1 MQILIV
7 DDSELM
13 RTIVE
18 QVIRENL
25 GEAAG
30 KVGFFHAAN
39 GKDAMDIFQQQQIHL
54 VFLDWNMPVLDGVG
68 FVKEVRGGGN
78 KVPIIMITSV
88 TDSERILQA
97 AAAGVN
103 SYVEKPIRGPLL
115 WDQISMFFRNA
126 GF

>member
-18 QVIRENL
+18 QVIVNNL
-25 GEAAG
+25 KEAAAQI
-30 KVGFFHAAN
+30 GFHHAAN
-39 GKDAMDIFQQQQIHL
+39 GKDAMDIFQDKKIDL
-54 VFLDWNMPVLDGVG
+54 IFLDWNMPVLDGVE
-68 FVKEVRGGGN
+68 FVREIRMNGS
-78 KVPIIMITSV
+78 KVPIVMITSV
-88 TDSERILQA
+88 TDSEKILQA

-103 SYVEKPIRGPLL
+103 SYVEKPIRGPAL
-115 WDQISMFFRNA
+115 WDQIGMFFRHA

>member
-1 MQILIV
+1 MQLLIV

-25 GEAAG
+25 QEAAA
-30 KVGFFHAAN
+30 KVSFFHAAN
-39 GKDAMDIFQQQQIHL
+39 GRDAMAICQKQNVSLI
-54 VFLDWNMPVLDGVG
+54 FLDWNMPVLDGVE
-68 FVKEVRGGGN
+68 FVREIRATGN
-78 KVPIIMITSV
+78 KVPIVMITSV

-103 SYVEKPIRGPLL
+103 SYVEKPIRGPQL
-115 WDQISMFFRNA
+115 WDQIAMFFRNA

>member
-1 MQILIV
+1 MQLLIV

-25 GEAAG
+25 QEAAA
-30 KVGFFHAAN
+30 KIDFFHAAN
-39 GKDAMDIFQQQQIHL
+39 GKDAMDIFQKNDIRL
-54 VFLDWNMPVLDGVG
+54 IFLDWNMPVLDGVE
-68 FVKEVRGGGN
+68 FVREIRGTGN
-78 KVPIIMITSV
+78 KVPIVMITSV

-103 SYVEKPIRGPLL
+103 RKEKKPIRGPQL
-115 WDQISMFFRNA
+115 WDQIAMFFKNA

>member
-25 GEAAG
+25 REAAA
-30 KVGFFHAAN
+30 KIRFYHAAN
-39 GKDAMDIFQQQQIHL
+39 GKDAMDIFQAEPVSL
-54 VFLDWNMPVLDGVG
+54 VFLDWNMPVLDGVE
-68 FVKEVRGGGN
+68 FVREIRGSGN
-78 KVPIIMITSV
+78 KVPIVMITSV
-88 TDSERILQA
+88 TDSEKILQA
-97 AAAGVN
+97 ASAGVN
-103 SYVEKPIRGPLL
+103 SYVEKPIRGPQL
-115 WDQISMFFRNA
+115 WDQIAMFFRHA

>member
-1 MQILIV
+1 MRILIV

-25 GEAAG
+25 HEAANQIE
-30 KVGFFHAAN
+30 FLHAAN
-39 GKDAMDIFQQQQIHL
+39 GKDAMDIFQTQDIQL
-54 VFLDWNMPVLDGVG
+54 VFLDWNMPVLDGVE
-68 FVKEVRGGGN
+68 FVREVRSMGN

-103 SYVEKPIRGPLL
+103 SYVEKPIRGPQL
-115 WDQISMFFRNA
+115 WDQISMFFKNV

>member
-1 MQILIV
+1 MHILIV

-25 GEAAG
+25 RESAEQ
-30 KVGFFHAAN
+30 VTFSHAAN
-39 GKDAMDIFQQQQIHL
+39 GKDAMDIVHSGKVELI
-54 VFLDWNMPVLDGVG
+54 FLDWNMPVLDGIE
-68 FVKEVRGGGN
+68 FVREIRLNGN
-78 KVPIIMITSV
+78 KVPIVMITSV
-88 TDSERILQA
+88 TDSEKILQA

-103 SYVEKPIRGPLL
+103 SYVEKPVRGPQL
-115 WDQISMFFRNA
+115 WDQIGMFFRNA

>member
-25 GEAAG
+25 KEAAER
-30 KVGFFHAAN
+30 VGFHHAAN
-39 GKDAMDIFQQQQIHL
+39 GKDAMDIFESGTIDL
-54 VFLDWNMPVLDGVG
+54 VFLDWNMPVLDGVE
-68 FVKEVRGGGN
+68 FVREIRSSGN
-78 KVPIIMITSV
+78 KVPIVMITSV
-88 TDSERILQA
+88 TDSEKILQA

-103 SYVEKPIRGPLL
+103 SYVEKPVRGPQL
-115 WDQISMFFRNA
+115 WNQIGMFFRNA

>member
-1 MQILIV
+1 MQLLIV

-25 GEAAG
+25 QEAAA
-30 KVGFFHAAN
+30 KIDFFHAAN
-39 GKDAMDIFQQQQIHL
+39 GKDAMDIFQKNDIRL
-54 VFLDWNMPVLDGVG
+54 IFFFFYMPVLDGVE
-68 FVKEVRGGGN
+68 FVREIRGTGN
-78 KVPIIMITSV
+78 KVPIVMITSV

-103 SYVEKPIRGPLL
+103 SYVEKPIRGPQL
-115 WDQISMFFRNA
+115 WDQIAMFFKNA

>member
-18 QVIRENL
+18 QVIKENL
-25 GEAAG
+25 KEAGE
-30 KVGFFHAAN
+30 KIGFFHAAN
-39 GKDAMDIFQQQQIHL
+39 GSDAMEIFRDKKIDL
-54 VFLDWNMPVLDGVG
+54 IFLDWNMPVLDGVE
-68 FVKEVRGGGN
+68 FVREIRSGGN
-78 KVPIIMITSV
+78 KVPIVMITSV

-103 SYVEKPIRGPLL
+103 SYIEKPIRGPQL
-115 WDQISMFFRNA
+115 WDQIGMFFRNA

>member
-1 MQILIV
+1 MHLLIV

-25 GEAAG
+25 KATAD
-30 KVGFFHAAN
+30 KITFLHAAN
-39 GKDAMDIFQQQQIHL
+39 GKDAMDIVNKEPVSLI
-54 VFLDWNMPVLDGVG
+54 FLDWNMPVLDGVE
-68 FVKEVRGGGN
+68 FVREIRSTEN

-88 TDSERILQA
+88 TDSEKILQA

-103 SYVEKPIRGPLL
+103 SYIEKPIRGPQL
-115 WDQISMFFRNA
+115 WDQIGMFFRHA
-126 GF
+126 GL

>member
-1 MQILIV
+1 MQLLIV

-25 GEAAG
+25 REAAD
-30 KVGFFHAAN
+30 KIDFLHAAN
-39 GKDAMDIFQQQQIHL
+39 GKDAMDLFQQNDVRL
-54 VFLDWNMPVLDGVG
+54 VFLDWNMPVLDGVE
-68 FVKEVRGGGN
+68 FVREIRRSGN

-103 SYVEKPIRGPLL
+103 SYVEKPIRGPQL
-115 WDQISMFFRNA
+115 WDQIAMFFRNA

>member
-1 MQILIV
+1 MHLLIV

-25 GEAAG
+25 KANAE
-30 KVGFFHAAN
+30 KITFWHAAN
-39 GKDAMDIFQQQQIHL
+39 GKDAMDIVQQQPINL
-54 VFLDWNMPVLDGVG
+54 IFLDWNMPVLDGVE
-68 FVKEVRGGGN
+68 FVREIRLNEN

-103 SYVEKPIRGPLL
+103 SYIEKPIRGPQL
-115 WDQISMFFRNA
+115 WDQIGMFFRHA

>member
-1 MQILIV
+1 MKILIV

-25 GEAAG
+25 REAAENIH
-30 KVGFFHAAN
+30 FFHAAN
-39 GKDAMDIFQQQQIHL
+39 GKDAMEIFEQNEVRL

-68 FVKEVRGGGN
+68 FVREIRATGN

-103 SYVEKPIRGPLL
+103 SYVEKPIRGPQL
-115 WDQISMFFRNA
+115 WDQISMFFKNA

>member
-25 GEAAG
+25 RDSAD
-30 KVGFFHAAN
+30 KIQFHHAAN
-39 GKDAMDIFQQQQIHL
+39 GKDAMGIFQRGEISL
-54 VFLDWNMPVLDGVG
+54 VFLDWNMPVLDGVE
-68 FVKEVRGGGN
+68 FVREVRGSGY
-78 KVPIIMITSV
+78 KVPIVMITSV
-88 TDSERILQA
+88 TDSEKILQA

-103 SYVEKPIRGPLL
+103 SYVEKPIRGPQL
-115 WDQISMFFRNA
+115 WDQIAMFFRNA

>member
-1 MQILIV
+1 MQLLIV

-18 QVIRENL
+18 QAIKENL
-25 GEAAG
+25 KESAN
-30 KVGFFHAAN
+30 KIQFFHAAN
-39 GKDAMDIFQQQQIHL
+39 GLDAMELFRANQIDL
-54 VFLDWNMPVLDGVG
+54 IFLDWNMPVLDGVE
-68 FVKEVRGGGN
+68 FVREIRSGGS
-78 KVPIIMITSV
+78 KVPIVMITSV

-103 SYVEKPIRGPLL
+103 SYIEKPIRGPQL
-115 WDQISMFFRNA
+115 WDQIGMFFRNA

>member
-25 GEAAG
+25 REQADQIE
-30 KVGFFHAAN
+30 FLHAAN
-39 GKDAMDIFQQQQIHL
+39 GKDAMDIFQKEDVRL
-54 VFLDWNMPVLDGVG
+54 VFLDWNMPVLDGVE
-68 FVKEVRGGGN
+68 FVREVRSMGN

-103 SYVEKPIRGPLL
+103 SYVEKPIRGPQL
-115 WDQISMFFRNA
+115 WDQISMFFKNA

>member
-1 MQILIV
+1 MQLLIV

-25 GEAAG
+25 QEAAA
-30 KVGFFHAAN
+30 KIDFFHAAN
-39 GKDAMDIFQQQQIHL
+39 GKDAMEIFQKNDIRL
-54 VFLDWNMPVLDGVG
+54 IFLDWNMPVLDGVE
-68 FVKEVRGGGN
+68 FVREIRGTGN
-78 KVPIIMITSV
+78 KVPIVMITSV

-103 SYVEKPIRGPLL
+103 SYVEKPIRGPQL
-115 WDQISMFFRNA
+115 WDQIAMFFKNA

>member
-25 GEAAG
+25 RERADQIE
-30 KVGFFHAAN
+30 FLHAAN
-39 GKDAMDIFQQQQIHL
+39 GKDAMDIFQKQDIRL
-54 VFLDWNMPVLDGVG
+54 VFLDWNMPVLDGVE
-68 FVKEVRGGGN
+68 FVREVRSMGN

-103 SYVEKPIRGPLL
+103 SYVEKPIRGPQL
-115 WDQISMFFRNA
+115 WDQISMFFKNA

>member
-25 GEAAG
+25 HESAE
-30 KVGFFHAAN
+30 KIGFHHAAN
-39 GKDAMDIFQQQQIHL
+39 GKDAMDIFQRGEISL
-54 VFLDWNMPVLDGVG
+54 VFLDWNMPVLDGVE
-68 FVKEVRGGGN
+68 FVREVRGAGY
-78 KVPIIMITSV
+78 KVPIVMITSV
-88 TDSERILQA
+88 TDSEKILQA

-103 SYVEKPIRGPLL
+103 SYVEKPIRGPQL
-115 WDQISMFFRNA
+115 WDQIAMFFRNA

>member
-13 RTIVE
+13 RSIVE

-25 GEAAG
+25 QESAE
-30 KVGFFHAAN
+30 KIRFHHAAN
-39 GKDAMDIFQQQQIHL
+39 GKDAMDIFQLGEISL
-54 VFLDWNMPVLDGVG
+54 VFLDWNMPVLDGVE
-68 FVKEVRGGGN
+68 FVREVRGAGY
-78 KVPIIMITSV
+78 KVPIVMITSV
-88 TDSERILQA
+88 TDSEKILQA

-103 SYVEKPIRGPLL
+103 SYVEKPIRGPQL
-115 WDQISMFFRNA
+115 WDQIAMFFRNA

>member
-25 GEAAG
+25 KEASERI
-30 KVGFFHAAN
+30 GFFHAAN
-39 GKDAMDIFQQQQIHL
+39 GKDAMDIFEQGKIDL
-54 VFLDWNMPVLDGVG
+54 VFLDWNMPVLDGVE
-68 FVKEVRGGGN
+68 FVREIRMNGN
-78 KVPIIMITSV
+78 KVPIVMITSV
-88 TDSERILQA
+88 TDSEKILQA

-103 SYVEKPIRGPLL
+103 SYVEKPVRGPQL
-115 WDQISMFFRNA
+115 WNQIGMFFRNA

>member
-25 GEAAG
+25 REAAATI
-30 KVGFFHAAN
+30 KFYHAAN
-39 GKDAMDIFQQQQIHL
+39 GKDAMDIFQAEPVSL
-54 VFLDWNMPVLDGVG
+54 VFLDWNMPVLDGVE
-68 FVKEVRGGGN
+68 FVREIRGSGN
-78 KVPIIMITSV
+78 KVPIVMITSV
-88 TDSERILQA
+88 TDSEKILQA

-103 SYVEKPIRGPLL
+103 SYVEKPIRGPQL
-115 WDQISMFFRNA
+115 WDQIAMFFRHA

>member
-1 MQILIV
+1 MQLLIV

-13 RTIVE
+13 RTVVE
-18 QVIRENL
+18 QAIRENL
-25 GEAAG
+25 PAAAE
-30 KVGFFHAAN
+30 KLIFFHASN
-39 GKDAMDIFQQQQIHL
+39 GKDAMEIFQKNDIQL
-54 VFLDWNMPVLDGVG
+54 VFLDWNMPMLDGVE
-68 FVKEVRGGGN
+68 FVREIRARGS

-103 SYVEKPIRGPLL
+103 NYIEKPIRGPQL
-115 WDQISMFFRNA
+115 WAQIATHFKNA

>member
-25 GEAAG
+25 REAAESI
-30 KVGFFHAAN
+30 KFHHAAN
-39 GKDAMDIFQQQQIHL
+39 GKDAMDIFQTSPVSLI
-54 VFLDWNMPVLDGVG
+54 FLDWNMPVLDGVE
-68 FVKEVRGGGN
+68 FVREIRGSGN
-78 KVPIIMITSV
+78 KVPIVMITSV
-88 TDSERILQA
+88 TDSEKILQA

-103 SYVEKPIRGPLL
+103 SYVEKPIRGPQL
-115 WDQISMFFRNA
+115 WDQIAMFFKHA

>member
-25 GEAAG
+25 KEAAER
-30 KVGFFHAAN
+30 VGFFHAAN
-39 GKDAMDIFQQQQIHL
+39 GKDAMDIFQENKIDL
-54 VFLDWNMPVLDGVG
+54 VFLDWNMPVLDGVE
-68 FVKEVRGGGN
+68 FVREIRLDGN
-78 KVPIIMITSV
+78 KVPIVMITSV
-88 TDSERILQA
+88 TDSEKILQA

-103 SYVEKPIRGPLL
+103 SYVEKPVRGPQL
-115 WDQISMFFRNA
+115 WNQIGMFFRNA